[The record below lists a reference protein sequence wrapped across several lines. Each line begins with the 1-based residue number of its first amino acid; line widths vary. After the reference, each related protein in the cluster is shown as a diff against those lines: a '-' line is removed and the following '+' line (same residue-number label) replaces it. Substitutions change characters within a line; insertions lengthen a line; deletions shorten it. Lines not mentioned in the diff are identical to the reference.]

1 MALWRKYFNYFF
13 RVGLDAVLL
22 SFTLLCCR
30 TSALDTSIA
39 LCAIL
44 LVVMDT
50 QDTLTPAM
58 REALAAAGRLGGK
71 RRTQAQ
77 ADAHRAVLAAVNARR
92 VLTPL
97 ADLSCDCAA
106 GQSLPLDQPSGHRAA
121 CPRGRA
127 IKRRGLLP
135 AP

>member
-1 MALWRKYFNYFF
+1 MVLWQKYFNYFF
-13 RVGLDAVLL
+13 RAGLDAVLL
-22 SFTLLCCR
+22 LFTLSCCR
-30 TSALDTSIA
+30 ASGLDTSIA

-44 LVVMDT
+44 LVIMDT
-50 QDTLTPAM
+50 QDALTPAM

-71 RRTQAQ
+71 RRTQVQ

-97 ADLSCDCAA
+97 VDLSCRCAA
-106 GQSLPLDQPSGHRAA
+106 GQSLPLGRLAGHRAT

-135 AP
+135 VP